1 MVVYNAPF
9 LDPKAPSVVA
19 RAVELRVRPRATHND
34 NVGGN
39 SAISSVHAGAKALEG
54 NIEKWDFM
62 MLLFALLNSAHSLTE
77 GRGDLAATLDNKAGI
92 CRVRNE
98 AFRHVEST
106 QLLDQRMPPALRCV
120 SRTDVPATAA
130 LALCLH
136 CAAQRCRPCEA
147 GHTPTYPRRAISP
160 AGHRV
165 RLSYIRIC
173 TVGATEPPQS
183 FSGAH

>member
-77 GRGDLAATLDNKAGI
+77 GRGDLAATLDNKAGM

-106 QLLDQRMPPALRCV
+106 QLLDQRMPPALRWERLRAEAPEV
-120 SRTDVPATAA
+120 TTPQIWSPVKVLPVDQNIDGTHPP
-130 LALCLH
+130 CLVH
-136 CAAQRCRPCEA
+136 
-147 GHTPTYPRRAISP
+147 GH
-160 AGHRV
+160 
-165 RLSYIRIC
+165 
-173 TVGATEPPQS
+173 
-183 FSGAH
+183 